1 MNPTVANRQDAA
13 ESSLSAIRGEIAALQ
28 DASRGRDQA
37 LATTVTSLGTGLT
50 DFESRLSERLELV
63 PTVSR
68 TAEDRNAVIARVD
81 AQIGVLQK
89 ALEREAGSLETRR
102 AEADIA
108 QVKRIETL
116 EAAIADMGKVLA
128 SLEEGLSKRVEA
140 AEIRLAER
148 VDAMDDTVK
157 REMKSLPLQ
166 PNSRHSATQ
175 SPNSMS
181 SLRRLRLRL
190 NRLRVLPIRMLVEPT
205 MTRERTNRRPRQ
217 RDSDHELGERDAQWV
232 CIMSIVGLDF
242 GTTKCLGAIWKN
254 EKPLIVG
261 TGIDDSRI
269 PSLVLVLPDGTTL
282 VGSEAQHYRGR
293 YGGGCL
299 SIPGCKRRMET
310 REGLAWASW
319 HAQRHEVAAM
329 VLQYAKGRVE
339 NRAGSPI
346 STAVLTVPG
355 CATLSYR
362 EALVKAATIAGIK
375 VDRLLGEAVAAA
387 LPFIF
392 SPRCPAECTLA
403 SVTFGGGTLDIAFMG
418 VDKSIGVV
426 EVLGVA
432 GDPKLGGQDF
442 DDIIVDHIVAC
453 NPSARAGQD
462 RLSNA
467 QYEILREVASQ
478 IKTDL
483 SFASSATIRLTGL
496 FTAQSSSTRLQDPE
510 LTRDAF
516 QKMSQG
522 LLARVERATEKA
534 LVDVEWK
541 GGRWH
546 GERLVLLNGGSSRMP
561 AFQDLIRKAFYPC
574 TRIFSGSETSAV
586 DGALMYARILG
597 GENKSFIVMDVLPH
611 PMHLGRPG

>member
-1 MNPTVANRQDAA
+1 
-13 ESSLSAIRGEIAALQ
+13 
-28 DASRGRDQA
+28 
-37 LATTVTSLGTGLT
+37 
-50 DFESRLSERLELV
+50 
-63 PTVSR
+63 
-68 TAEDRNAVIARVD
+68 
-81 AQIGVLQK
+81 
-89 ALEREAGSLETRR
+89 
-102 AEADIA
+102 
-108 QVKRIETL
+108 
-116 EAAIADMGKVLA
+116 
-128 SLEEGLSKRVEA
+128 
-140 AEIRLAER
+140 
-148 VDAMDDTVK
+148 
-157 REMKSLPLQ
+157 
-166 PNSRHSATQ
+166 
-175 SPNSMS
+175 
-181 SLRRLRLRL
+181 
-190 NRLRVLPIRMLVEPT
+190 

-217 RDSDHELGERDAQWV
+217 RDSDHELGERDVQWV

-611 PMHLGRPG
+611 PMHLGLAGGNSVTVFPRGSHIPTTETVALSANGDGMRELRIPIFEGEVEEGGTGRTPYGWICLTGVGQSGRDTPRIDLSIHVDWRMRLGVCAIDQQSKKEIAARVESAFASAGARDVEFVYSKHRMAP